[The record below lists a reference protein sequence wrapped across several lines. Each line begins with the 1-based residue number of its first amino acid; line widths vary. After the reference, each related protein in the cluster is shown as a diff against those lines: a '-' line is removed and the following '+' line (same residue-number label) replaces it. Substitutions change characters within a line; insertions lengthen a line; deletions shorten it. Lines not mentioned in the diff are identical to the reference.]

1 MRIHLQLAFAV
12 LALGGLASAQCQG
25 NFGAGH
31 LSSSPMALGSVVTI
45 TVSGNPGAPA
55 MLFVAATPGP
65 MPVPGFGTV
74 CLDAATLTQFA
85 SLPLNSQGQAA
96 LPFGIPNDPA
106 FLGILAF
113 MQGVV
118 GDATAPFGLALTE
131 GLRVQFAAQDSY
143 VPVQSMGAARA
154 LGAAVTLKDG
164 RAFLT
169 GGGGGSLTAP
179 SGNASTEI
187 FEPVTRTYSAGPALS
202 ADRGYHTATVLN
214 DGRVLIAG
222 GVSTNSVTLDSC
234 EIYDPVTNTIS
245 AAAPM
250 PAPRA
255 GHTATLLGNGKV
267 LVAGG
272 GNNFVIPVGGTFTS
286 VLNAAL
292 ETGAVYDPAAN
303 TWMPVNNVMAA
314 KRFGAAAVRLNDGR
328 ALITSGISGTSTF
341 FGITTITFT
350 ATTSYYDPATNNFTA
365 GPSIGTGRAFHS
377 AATLPDGRV
386 FVAAGVLSALIP
398 AISNTTRVLSG
409 STFAAGPNLAG
420 ACAVP
425 TLVVLR
431 NGALEISGGMT
442 GDFVAQTFGAL
453 SSVARY
459 VGTALIAQAALPIP
473 MGGQYGC
480 LLRDGS
486 VLHAGGADAL
496 GAAQTTSFIHI
507 PVN

>member
-1 MRIHLQLAFAV
+1 MSSKLQTLVVGFLFAGAV
-12 LALGGLASAQCQG
+12 LGQCQG

-31 LSSSPMALGSVVTI
+31 LTSSPMALGS
-45 TVSGNPGAPA
+45 TVNISFSGNAGAPA

-65 MPVPGFGTV
+65 TPVPGFGTV
-74 CLDAATLTQFA
+74 CLDLGTMSLMA
-85 SLPLNSQGQAA
+85 SIALNAQGQAT

-106 FLGILAF
+106 MLAILAF
-113 MQGVV
+113 LQGVV
-118 GDATAPFGLALTE
+118 VDATAPLGLALTE

-143 VPVQSMGAARA
+143 IGVPAMGAARA

-179 SGNASTEI
+179 SGNATTEI
-187 FEPVTRTYSAGPALS
+187 FEPVLRSYSAGPALS
-202 ADRGYHTATVLN
+202 SDRGYHTATLLN

-222 GVSTNSVTLDSC
+222 GVSTGSVTLASC
-234 EIYDPVTNTIS
+234 DLYDPVTNSMTP
-245 AAAPM
+245 AAPM
-250 PAPRA
+250 PGPRA

-272 GNNFVIPVGGTFTS
+272 GSNFVIPVGGTFTA
-286 VLNAAL
+286 VLGSAL
-292 ETGAVYDPAAN
+292 DTGAVYDPATN
-303 TWMPVNNVMAA
+303 TWTPAGNLMAA

-328 ALITSGISGTSTF
+328 ALVMSGISGTASL

-350 ATTSYYDPATNNFTA
+350 ATTSYFNPATNTFSA

-386 FVAAGVLSALIP
+386 FVAGGALSSLIP

-409 STFAAGPNLAG
+409 ASFVAGPNLAA
-420 ACAVP
+420 ACALP
-425 TLVVLR
+425 TLVVLK
-431 NGALEISGGMT
+431 NGALEVSGGVT
-442 GDFVAQTFGAL
+442 GDLVTQVFGAVAH
-453 SSVARY
+453 VARY
-459 VGTALIAQAALPIP
+459 VGTVFTPQAALPIP

-486 VLHAGGADAL
+486 VLHAGGSDAL
-496 GAAQTTSFIHI
+496 GGAQTTSFVHI